1 MAGFIAILH
10 LVGWGTLFAT
20 VAGANS
26 EPAGSPLLGV
36 GLGVTAYTLGLRHAF
51 DADHIAAID
60 NTTRK
65 LMTDGQR
72 PNSVGF
78 WFSLGH
84 STVVFGLCVLLGWGV
99 RGLAVQL
106 RDDGSAL
113 QQTAGIIGVVVSGT
127 FLLLL
132 GVINLVVLRQVVGVF
147 TRMRSGAYDE
157 AELEKQ
163 LNSRGLINRVLGP
176 VTRSIRRPQQ
186 MYPVGLLFG
195 LGFDTATEVSL
206 LVLASGAAV
215 FAAPSFTIVTLPV
228 LFAAGMCLLDTL
240 DGILMNSAYGWA
252 FATPVRKVYYNLT
265 ITGLSVAI
273 ALIIGTQEIV
283 TAFAERLHITE
294 GPIAWVGR
302 IDPGYTGLIIV
313 GVFLLTWL
321 TSMTVWRVG
330 RIDERW
336 SARLREPAG

>member
-1 MAGFIAILH
+1 
-10 LVGWGTLFAT
+10 
-20 VAGANS
+20 
-26 EPAGSPLLGV
+26 
-36 GLGVTAYTLGLRHAF
+36 
-51 DADHIAAID
+51 
-60 NTTRK
+60 
-65 LMTDGQR
+65 
-72 PNSVGF
+72 
-78 WFSLGH
+78 
-84 STVVFGLCVLLGWGV
+84 
-99 RGLAVQL
+99 
-106 RDDGSAL
+106 L

-157 AELEKQ
+157 AELEKH

-176 VTRSIRRPQQ
+176 VTRAIRRPGQ

-206 LVLASGAAV
+206 LVLASGAAA
-215 FAAPSFTIVTLPV
+215 FNAPSFAILTLPV

-252 FATPVRKVYYNLT
+252 FSTPVRKVYYNLT

-273 ALIIGTQEIV
+273 ALIIGAQEIV

-294 GPIAWVGR
+294 GPIGWIGR
-302 IDPGYTGLIIV
+302 IDPGYIGLIIV
-313 GVFLLTWL
+313 GIFLLTWIA
-321 TSMTVWRVG
+321 SVMIWRVG

-336 SARLREPAG
+336 SAHLREPAG